1 MEGKILSQFIKE
13 DALIQE
19 EKNEILNA
27 FIKVAPYLKR
37 LVQNDITVGIYDT
50 EKLIINIPGDTFN
63 LNVKPGDPLVEG
75 DVITDAINLNK
86 DTAMVVPKEMF
97 GFPLVARAIPIQD
110 ETGKVVG
117 GIGLGTSL
125 ESANRLS
132 EVAESL
138 SAITEQTS
146 ASINEIANSVSNL
159 ANQMGDVSDQ
169 LKTVNANS
177 GEIKQISV
185 TVKNLSDQ
193 SNLLGL
199 NASIEAARAGE
210 YGKGFSVVA
219 SEIRK
224 LALNSKENVA
234 KIDVIIQEINS
245 SIKQLD
251 QSFVEI
257 NTVTD
262 SQASAIE
269 QISATMQELSSNSN
283 TLAKMVEDL
292 LKE

>member
-1 MEGKILSQFIKE
+1 MNQFIE
-13 DALIQE
+13 QE
-19 EKNEILNA
+19 RNEILEA

-37 LVQNDITVGIYDT
+37 LIQDDITVGIYDT

-63 LNVKPGDPLVEG
+63 LNVNSGDPLVRG
-75 DVITDAINLNK
+75 DVITDAIKMKK
-86 DTAMVVPKEMF
+86 DNARVIPKELF
-97 GFPLVARAIPIQD
+97 GFPLVARAIPILD
-110 ETGKVVG
+110 DSGKVVG
-117 GIGLGTSL
+117 GIGIGTSL
-125 ESANRLS
+125 ESANQLS

-138 SAITEQTS
+138 SAITEETS
-146 ASINEIANSVSNL
+146 ASVNEIANSVTNL
-159 ANQMGDVSDQ
+159 ANQMGNVVNQ
-169 LKTVNANS
+169 LKTVNVNS

-219 SEIRK
+219 NEIRK
-224 LALNSKENVA
+224 LAHNSKENVT
-234 KIDVIIQEINS
+234 KIDDIIQEINN

-251 QSFVEI
+251 QSFEEI
-257 NTVTD
+257 NAVTD

-269 QISATMQELSSNSN
+269 QISATMHELSSNAAS
-283 TLAKMVEDL
+283 LAKMAENL
-292 LKE
+292 IKA

>member
-1 MEGKILSQFIKE
+1 MSQILEEEVLNKE
-13 DALIQE
+13 E
-19 EKNEILNA
+19 RNEILDA

-37 LVQNDITVGIYDT
+37 LVQDDITIGIYDT
-50 EKLIINIPGDTFN
+50 EKLIINVPGDTFN

-75 DVITDAINLNK
+75 DVITDAIRLNK
-86 DTAMVVPKEMF
+86 DTAMIVPKELF

-110 ETGKVVG
+110 HTGKVVG

-125 ESANRLS
+125 ASANKLS

-146 ASINEIANSVSNL
+146 ASINEIANSVTNL

-169 LKTVNANS
+169 LKTVTANS

-234 KIDVIIQEINS
+234 KIDVIIQEIND

-251 QSFVEI
+251 HSFSEI

-262 SQASAIE
+262 SQASSIE
-269 QISATMQELSSNSN
+269 EISATMQELSSNAMALS
-283 TLAKMVEDL
+283 KMAENL
-292 LKE
+292 IKA